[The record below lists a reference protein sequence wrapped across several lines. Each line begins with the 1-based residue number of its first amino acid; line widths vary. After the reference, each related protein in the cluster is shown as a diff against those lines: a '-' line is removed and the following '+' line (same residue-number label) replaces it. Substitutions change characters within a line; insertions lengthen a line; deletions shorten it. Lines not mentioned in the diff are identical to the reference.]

1 MGRELGVLLF
11 QWLAPE
17 IRIGGERVRDRQTE
31 TVDDVTITD
40 SKTNLDKC
48 QVVSERLRK
57 TGSLSD

>member
-1 MGRELGVLLF
+1 M
-11 QWLAPE
+11 
-17 IRIGGERVRDRQTE
+17 ERVRDRQTE
-31 TVDDVTITD
+31 TVDDVTTTD